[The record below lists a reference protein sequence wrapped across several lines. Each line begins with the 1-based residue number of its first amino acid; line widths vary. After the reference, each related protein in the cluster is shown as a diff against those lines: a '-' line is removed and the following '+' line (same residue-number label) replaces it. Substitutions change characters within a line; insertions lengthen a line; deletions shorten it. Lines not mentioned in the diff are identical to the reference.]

1 MILLQKS
8 VVGKTL
14 LLRDQGHILN
24 KSALLHGEFTTVG
37 AEKYSLVI
45 DKFTGNGSNDS
56 LSRQQFSFMD

>member
-1 MILLQKS
+1 
-8 VVGKTL
+8 VGKTL